1 MVRLSFGYKKTVWS
15 VFFSRVSPMD
25 RRSFLRWS
33 VAVGALAVGG
43 LAIGVG
49 SLADL
54 EWIWDD
60 APGARYKVL
69 SDAEGAIVRGL
80 AGGLFPGDDELPSG
94 DFCDLDLFMD
104 DYLAAIP
111 RQTAGLLRVLL
122 RSIDRIAMLDFGGP
136 LHTRP
141 RFDRVEIVKA
151 WDTSSIGLRRAIF
164 QSIKLILGMGYC
176 EHPDVVAAVRF
187 DYSCGGMT

>member
-1 MVRLSFGYKKTVWS
+1 
-15 VFFSRVSPMD
+15 MD

-43 LAIGVG
+43 LAIGIG
-49 SLADL
+49 SYADL

-60 APGARYKVL
+60 APGPRFSVL
-69 SDAEGAIVRGL
+69 TDTEGAIVRGL
-80 AGGLFPGDDELPSG
+80 AGGLFPGDGSMPSG
-94 DFCDLDLFMD
+94 DACDLDLFMD

-111 RQTAGLLRVLL
+111 RQTAGLLRLLL
-122 RSIDRIAMLDFGGP
+122 RSIDRIAMLDFGGA

-141 RFDRVEIVKA
+141 RFERVHIVKA

-176 EHPDVVAAVRF
+176 EHPEVVAAVGF
-187 DYSCGGMT
+187 NYACGGMT